1 MVRNHFTT
9 HLNYIWF
16 DVQKEQ
22 NIMAK
27 VHRYKL
33 SSHVHQV
40 FLMMILSI
48 KVEHNMRRRITN
60 RFIMVTKIWLRYVT
74 VYQWFKNKGLSVFW
88 LMLWLLLVVWDVVVV
103 IFDLFLVKCMFLCCS
118 YRRGSTTFGI
128 LEIEVKCMLRHER
141 WQRWIDA

>member
-1 MVRNHFTT
+1 MPR
-9 HLNYIWF
+9 IWVIF
-16 DVQKEQ
+16 GLMYKSNKILWPKYF
-22 NIMAK
+22 NISYCRMYTK
-27 VHRYKL
+27 F
-33 SSHVHQV
+33 

-60 RFIMVTKIWLRYVT
+60 RFIRVTKIWLRYVT

-118 YRRGSTTFGI
+118 YRRGSTTFGN
-128 LEIEVKCMLRHER
+128 LEIEEKCMQRHKI